1 MIKNVDE
8 LVDILIMN
16 PVIAAVRD
24 GDMLDRSLDSAS
36 KVVFMLFGSIGE
48 LERQCE
54 KLYNAGKVFFL
65 HVDLIDGL
73 RPDPVG
79 VRYIASTMKPTGII
93 TTKGACV
100 RMAHD
105 SGLFAIQRVFML
117 DSSALRSGVQNVLSC
132 RPDLVEILPGVSEKV
147 LSIAKQ
153 QFTLPL
159 IAGGLINTKVDVF
172 SALNAGVIAVSTSCE
187 PLWCLD
193 K

>member
-1 MIKNVDE
+1 
-8 LVDILIMN
+8 MN

-48 LERQCE
+48 LEHQCE

-159 IAGGLINTKVDVF
+159 IAGGLINTKMDVF